1 MNRIT
6 RVIRSTNRTHPRR
19 LDDLVKS
26 WGETTGQAIFEYEA
40 SRHAHSHAMQR
51 LAQEAQR

>member
-6 RVIRSTNRTHPRR
+6 RIIRRQPEPRR
-19 LDDLVKS
+19 LNDLTRA
-26 WGETTGQAIFEYEA
+26 WGDYTARGIVEYEA
-40 SRHAHSHAMQR
+40 SRHAHSHAIAR

>member
-6 RVIRSTNRTHPRR
+6 RIIRREPEPRR
-19 LDDLVKS
+19 LTDLTRA
-26 WGETTGQAIFEYEA
+26 WGHYTARGIVEYEA
-40 SRHAHSHAMQR
+40 SRTSHSHAMQR

>member
-6 RVIRSTNRTHPRR
+6 RIIRREQEPRR
-19 LDDLVKS
+19 LRDLTRA
-26 WGETTGQAIFEYEA
+26 WGPVTGRDMYEYES
-40 SRHAHSHAMQR
+40 SRHAHSHAIAR

>member
-6 RVIRSTNRTHPRR
+6 RIIRRQPEPRR
-19 LDDLVKS
+19 LADLTRA
-26 WGETTGQAIFEYEA
+26 WGDYTARGIAEYES
-40 SRHAHSHAMQR
+40 SREAHSNAMAR

>member
-1 MNRIT
+1 MNRVT
-6 RVIRSTNRTHPRR
+6 RIIRRQPEPRR
-19 LDDLVKS
+19 LNDLVKS
-26 WGETTGQAIFEYEA
+26 WGETTGQAIYEYEA